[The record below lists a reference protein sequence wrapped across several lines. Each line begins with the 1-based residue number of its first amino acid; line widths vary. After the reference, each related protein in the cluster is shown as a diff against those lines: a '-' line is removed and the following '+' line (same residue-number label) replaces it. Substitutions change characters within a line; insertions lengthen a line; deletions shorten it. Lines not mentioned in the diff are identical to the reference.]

1 MVITP
6 TSILDIGWAIFL
18 SAVLVFVGLA
28 GSFYWPFVI
37 AFFLVLYGIGEFFG
51 NRVVIDRLTDSATV
65 KKRYFLLIPRK
76 RAISLS
82 TVKNV
87 VVDYR
92 RISGAGRIDVEEW
105 QISLSTDGEKDQ
117 KFRIGQAD
125 KRAYALYIASEI
137 GSFIG
142 KGLVDNSAK
151 PGIFS

>member
-1 MVITP
+1 MIIKP
-6 TSILDIGWAIFL
+6 TSILDVGWAIFL
-18 SAVLVFVGLA
+18 AAILVFIGFA

-82 TVKNV
+82 TVRNV

-92 RISGAGRIDVEEW
+92 RISGAGRMNVEEW
-105 QISLSTDGEKDQ
+105 YISLSTDGEKAQ

-125 KRAYALYIASEI
+125 KRAYALHIASEI
-137 GSFIG
+137 SGFIE

-151 PGIFS
+151 PGFS